1 MSGQRPKAE
10 ARVTTQ
16 PEARP
21 TPEPGSGDALGS
33 ESLGEGGAVQAVS
46 PPASPPNESAAA
58 ADTSAADASA
68 GTSDAVDDSSGTGG
82 SKSGET
88 SRTATTGSDTET
100 PTATEPARPSF
111 DGFEV
116 APAGGEASSY
126 LPEAGT
132 GPDARIVAIVVT
144 HKRRELLAESLKV
157 LTSQTRPVDHLIVV
171 DNANEAEVADL
182 VEQQPIETTYL
193 GSAHNLGGAGGFAL
207 GMLHALTLGADWVW
221 LADDDGRPDG
231 PEVLATL
238 LDCAG
243 RHGLVEVSPV
253 VCDIDEPDRLAFPLR
268 RGVVWRRLRSE
279 LGDDDFLP
287 GIASLF
293 NGALISA
300 KAVDVIGV
308 PDLRLFVRG
317 DEVEVHRRLVRSGLP
332 FGTCLQTAYLHPN
345 GAAEFK
351 PILGGRMHTQYPD
364 DPVKRYFTYRNRGY
378 LMSQPGMR
386 KLLPQ
391 EWIRFS
397 WFFLVTRRDPA
408 GLREWFHLRSL
419 GRNEH
424 FGKPD

>member
-1 MSGQRPKAE
+1 MSEPTGQDAPIEAG
-10 ARVTTQ
+10 ARV
-16 PEARP
+16 PV
-21 TPEPGSGDALGS
+21 D
-33 ESLGEGGAVQAVS
+33 
-46 PPASPPNESAAA
+46 SADAA
-58 ADTSAADASA
+58 ADSTKAAVAQYEPDI
-68 GTSDAVDDSSGTGG
+68 AVFEPTNTG
-82 SKSGET
+82 
-88 SRTATTGSDTET
+88 A
-100 PTATEPARPSF
+100 
-111 DGFEV
+111 
-116 APAGGEASSY
+116 
-126 LPEAGT
+126 
-132 GPDARIVAIVVT
+132 DARIIAVVVT
-144 HKRRELLAESLKV
+144 HKRRDLLAESLKAV
-157 LTSQTRPVDHLIVV
+157 VSQSRPVDHLIVV
-171 DNANEAEVADL
+171 DNANESEVADL
-182 VEQQPIETTYL
+182 VREQPIESTYL

-207 GMLHALTLGADWVW
+207 GILHALTQGADWVW
-221 LADDDGRPDG
+221 LADDDGRPEG
-231 PEVLATL
+231 AEVLATL
-238 LDCAG
+238 LNCAA
-243 RHGLVEVSPV
+243 RHGLAEVSPV
-253 VCDIDEPDRLAFPLR
+253 VCDIDDPDRLAFPLR

-300 KAVDVIGV
+300 KAVDLIGV

-419 GRNEH
+419 GRHEQ